1 MLGHSVKEDGTY
13 PMINTGVTSDNGKT
27 EKQITV
33 PADFNPASEDMA
45 GFSIEVTIPESKG
58 NLGGQATRIYGPEKG
73 AAPQMFLLEGSW
85 QWPKERQNIEVA
97 YPDFAKW
104 NTDHNYLNWVKNSNS
119 ELIWQ

>member
-1 MLGHSVKEDGTY
+1 
-13 PMINTGVTSDNGKT
+13 MINTGVTSDNGKT

-58 NLGGQATRIYGPEKG
+58 NLGGQATRIYGPKKG
-73 AAPQMFLLEGSW
+73 TAPQMFLLEGSW

-104 NTDHNYLNWVKNSNS
+104 NADHNYLDWVKNSKS